1 MSEQQQPEQSREP
14 TEEELRAAYEQQ
26 LKQIRVEDVLV
37 QTVLSL
43 INLGSLRAGLVPGNE
58 SEADPQQLQQ
68 AIEAVRALLPQVEPV
83 LGPDARQIRDA
94 ISRLQM
100 EYARLAG
107 RRRRTARR
115 RGRRA
120 GARGARRRARRSRRT
135 RTIRGPRRAA
145 AGSGFRGADA
155 GRTASP
161 PPSSIACPP
170 SEQAWRPRGRLLPFA
185 HASACRRRAV
195 TRTRSHRRRTSEP

>member
-1 MSEQQQPEQSREP
+1 MSEQQHQQSREP
-14 TEEELRAAYEQQ
+14 TEDELRAAYEQQ

-94 ISRLQM
+94 LSRLQM

-107 RRRRTARR
+107 
-115 RGRRA
+115 A
-120 GARGARRRARRSRRT
+120 GAAEPAPKGAEKASEPAAQGAQQPP
-135 RTIRGPRRAA
+135 GPDDPGPAQ
-145 AGSGFRGADA
+145 
-155 GRTASP
+155 
-161 PPSSIACPP
+161 SS
-170 SEQAWRPRGRLLPFA
+170 GRLWVPG
-185 HASACRRRAV
+185 R
-195 TRTRSHRRRTSEP
+195 

>member
-1 MSEQQQPEQSREP
+1 MSEQQPPQREP

-58 SEADPQQLQQ
+58 GEADPEQLRE
-68 AIEAVRALLPQVEPV
+68 AIDAVRALLPQVEPV

-94 ISRLQM
+94 VSRLQM

-107 RRRRTARR
+107 S
-115 RGRRA
+115 A
-120 GARGARRRARRSRRT
+120 GGQEPGAE
-135 RTIRGPRRAA
+135 G
-145 AGSGFRGADA
+145 GEGGEGA
-155 GRTASP
+155 P
-161 PPSSIACPP
+161 
-170 SEQAWRPRGRLLPFA
+170 EQAPQQEPPKPGDPGPAQSSGRLWVPG
-185 HASACRRRAV
+185 R
-195 TRTRSHRRRTSEP
+195 

>member
-1 MSEQQQPEQSREP
+1 MSEQQHEQSREP

-94 ISRLQM
+94 LSRLQM

-107 RRRRTARR
+107 
-115 RGRRA
+115 A
-120 GARGARRRARRSRRT
+120 GAAKPAPEGAEKASEPAAQGAQQPS
-135 RTIRGPRRAA
+135 GPDDPGPAQ
-145 AGSGFRGADA
+145 
-155 GRTASP
+155 
-161 PPSSIACPP
+161 SS
-170 SEQAWRPRGRLLPFA
+170 GRLWVPG
-185 HASACRRRAV
+185 R
-195 TRTRSHRRRTSEP
+195 

>member
-1 MSEQQQPEQSREP
+1 MSEQQQDPRQP
-14 TEEELRAAYEQQ
+14 TEEEMRAAYEEQ

-58 SEADPQQLQQ
+58 SEADPQQLHQ

-94 ISRLQM
+94 VSRLQM

-107 RRRRTARR
+107 S
-115 RGRRA
+115 G
-120 GARGARRRARRSRRT
+120 GGQPP
-135 RTIRGPRRAA
+135 GEEGGGGGGGGEPAA
-145 AGSGFRGADA
+145 
-155 GRTASP
+155 
-161 PPSSIACPP
+161 
-170 SEQAWRPRGRLLPFA
+170 EQAPPAEQQKPGDKGPAESSGRLWVPG
-185 HASACRRRAV
+185 R
-195 TRTRSHRRRTSEP
+195 

>member
-1 MSEQQQPEQSREP
+1 MTEQPHEQSREP

-58 SEADPQQLQQ
+58 SEADPQQLRQ
-68 AIEAVRALLPQVEPV
+68 AIDAVRALLPQVEPV

-94 ISRLQM
+94 VSRLQM

-107 RRRRTARR
+107 S
-115 RGRRA
+115 
-120 GARGARRRARRSRRT
+120 GAPAAEGAETPGEPAPEGAQQPANPDDP
-135 RTIRGPRRAA
+135 GPAQ
-145 AGSGFRGADA
+145 
-155 GRTASP
+155 
-161 PPSSIACPP
+161 SS
-170 SEQAWRPRGRLLPFA
+170 GRLWVPG
-185 HASACRRRAV
+185 R
-195 TRTRSHRRRTSEP
+195 

>member
-1 MSEQQQPEQSREP
+1 MTEQQQDPRQP
-14 TEEELRAAYEQQ
+14 TEEELRAAYEEQ

-58 SEADPQQLQQ
+58 SEADPQQLRQ

-94 ISRLQM
+94 VSRLQM

-107 RRRRTARR
+107 
-115 RGRRA
+115 A
-120 GARGARRRARRSRRT
+120 GGAPGAPGGGGGEGGGDEPKREPAPEGAEQQPKPGEP
-135 RTIRGPRRAA
+135 GPAQ
-145 AGSGFRGADA
+145 
-155 GRTASP
+155 
-161 PPSSIACPP
+161 SS
-170 SEQAWRPRGRLLPFA
+170 GRLWVPG
-185 HASACRRRAV
+185 R
-195 TRTRSHRRRTSEP
+195 